1 MIQRIQSLYLL
12 LTTIASA
19 LFLTGDILKVINTTA
34 YNVSVKFSGIYRSDD
49 GTLTKRFLLIAI
61 ISVLVPVISG
71 ITIFLF
77 KNRKLQGRLILI
89 NLILEIALIA
99 AIVFVTIPL
108 TGNPSAQILPGFR
121 VILPV
126 LCLILLILGYRG
138 IKKDDELVKSYDRL
152 R

>member
-1 MIQRIQSLYLL
+1 M
-12 LTTIASA
+12 AST
-19 LFLTGDILKVINTTA
+19 LFLTGDILKVINTA
-34 YNVSVKFSGIYRSDD
+34 GYNVSVKFTGIYRSSDA
-49 GTLTKRFLLIAI
+49 TLTKGFLLIAI
-61 ISVLVPVISG
+61 ISVLVPVIAV

-77 KNRKLQGRLILI
+77 KNRKLQVRLTLI

-108 TGNPSAQILPGFR
+108 TGNHSAQILPGFR